1 MDNHRNGQEVGVKLT
16 ETENSEDDDNVESK
30 SISFLCIMETVV
42 LMYCFLGLFHWVYLI
57 ITLIEWS
64 IIDGDGFQ

>member
-42 LMYCFLGLFHWVYLI
+42 LMYLFLTLFR
-57 ITLIEWS
+57 
-64 IIDGDGFQ
+64 